1 MRAIVHQGQGIE
13 GIHVAEIATRDP
25 EPDEVV
31 IKVKVAALN
40 HRDLWTC
47 RGRRSDEPPIVLGS
61 DGAGIVVAIGEKV
74 SDLSPLSEVVINP
87 SLHWYERS
95 QVPPATFEILG
106 YPTHGTLAQQVIVPR
121 ANVERKPAHLS
132 WEEAAAL
139 PLSGLTSYRALFT
152 LGQLQAGATV
162 VIPGIGGG
170 TALQAFQFAQAV
182 GAHVIVSS
190 SSAQKR
196 QQALLLGADLAVE
209 SQSSWAT
216 TVRQATEGRGAD
228 LVIESVGRATWNESL
243 RCLARGGRL
252 VVYGSTS
259 GDVVDVSLPPFFLNW
274 QSILGTTMG
283 NREEFREMLA
293 FVEHFHVKPIIA
305 QRFSLDQAVAAFHFL
320 ETQQQFGKVVLHMPG

>member
-1 MRAIVHQGQGIE
+1 MRAIIHQGQGIE
-13 GIHVAEIATRDP
+13 GIQVAEIATSDP
-25 EPDEVV
+25 GPDEVV

-47 RGRRSDEPPIVLGS
+47 RGRRPDEPPIVLGS
-61 DGAGIVVAIGEKV
+61 DAAGTVMAVGKNV

-87 SLHWYERS
+87 SLHWNERS
-95 QVPPATFEILG
+95 QVPPPTFEILG

-121 ANVERKPAHLS
+121 ANIERKPAHLS

-152 LGQLQAGATV
+152 QGKLQAGTTV

-170 TALQAFQFAQAV
+170 TALQALQFARAG
-182 GAHVIVSS
+182 GARVIVTS

-196 QQALLLGADLAVE
+196 QQALALGADLALE
-209 SQSSWAT
+209 SQSPWAAA
-216 TVRQATEGRGAD
+216 VRQATGDRGAD

-243 RCLARGGRL
+243 KCLARGGRL

-259 GDVVDVSLPPFFLNW
+259 GDVVDVNLPPFFLNW

-283 NREEFREMLA
+283 SREEFQEMLA
-293 FVEHFHVKPIIA
+293 FVERFHIKPTIA
-305 QRFSLDQAVAAFHFL
+305 QRFSLDQGVAAFHFL
-320 ETQQQFGKVVLHMPG
+320 EQQQQFGKVMIHMPD

>member
-1 MRAIVHQGQGIE
+1 MLAIVHQGQGIE
-13 GIHVAEIATRDP
+13 GIRVAEIATREP
-25 EPDEVV
+25 GPDEVV
-31 IKVKVAALN
+31 IKVKAAALN

-47 RGRRSDEPPIVLGS
+47 RGRRSDEPPVVLGS
-61 DGAGIVVAIGEKV
+61 DGAGIVVAVGEKV
-74 SDLSPLSEVVINP
+74 SDLPPQSEVVVNP
-87 SLHWYERS
+87 SLHWYKRT
-95 QVPPATFEILG
+95 QVPPPTFEILG
-106 YPTHGTLAQQVIVPR
+106 YPTHGTLAQQIIVPR
-121 ANVERKPAHLS
+121 ANVEPRPAHLS

-170 TALQAFQFAQAV
+170 TALQAFQFARAA
-182 GAHVIVSS
+182 GAHVIVTS

-196 QQALLLGADLAVE
+196 YQALLLGADLAVE

-228 LVIESVGRATWNESL
+228 LVIESVGRATWHESL

-259 GDVVDVSLPPFFLNW
+259 GDVVELSLPSFFLNW

-283 NREEFREMLA
+283 SREEFREMLA
-293 FVEHFHVKPIIA
+293 FVERFQVKPIIA
-305 QRFSLDQAVAAFHFL
+305 QRFSLDQGIAAFRFL
-320 ETQQQFGKVVLHMPG
+320 EQQQQFGKVVIQIPD